1 MDNWI
6 KKLSSSDKIA
16 FSALIVAICSI
27 VLTIWQI
34 NSSQNHNKLSV
45 RPLVAVDFHYRADRN
60 EVGLSIFNL
69 GNGPGIIKWASIK
82 INEKRYISWTN
93 LVDYLSSATT
103 ETRIEIL
110 KFRNIPS
117 GVILKPDLD
126 RERAKVLLFR
136 TNTFSN
142 VIKKL
147 DDTKIEVCYCS
158 LYNDCWLVSSDLLKP
173 KNNSCEKKKY
183 NNGIKYD

>member
-34 NSSQNHNKLSV
+34 NSSQ
-45 RPLVAVDFHYRADRN
+45 
-60 EVGLSIFNL
+60 
-69 GNGPGIIKWASIK
+69 KWASIK

-117 GVILKPDLD
+117 GAILKPDLD
-126 RERAKVLLFR
+126 RERVKVLLFR

-142 VIKKL
+142 VIKK
-147 DDTKIEVCYCS
+147 
-158 LYNDCWLVSSDLLKP
+158 
-173 KNNSCEKKKY
+173 
-183 NNGIKYD
+183 